1 MSVSKMNFISMIG
14 PLQQIDELINACGDS
29 ASFEPDNVFSFYS
42 NTDKFSALSEENFY
56 AEPLKKLETVIR
68 LCSSKPEKTDISDF
82 HISKSK
88 IERYSNYVFE
98 NVQNFVSEKNC
109 LLKDCEKYKKEI
121 EKLKHFSDL
130 KEKIQDIVSCEYTKA
145 HFGKMPRSAYFK
157 YAQIA
162 RKSAENGLDLMFFP
176 FGADEQSQW
185 GIYFAPLENRDEVD
199 RVFSSLYFEEIE
211 VESCDKVPVD
221 QISYLCDLINENDKK
236 IKEIDQKLAN
246 FWNSQKDQC
255 MKFYTK
261 VKQFSDYFEI
271 KSYVAKY
278 NDTFILVGWVPSEN
292 LEEFTKR
299 ISKIKS
305 VEYSTE
311 EGKNV
316 LEHRP
321 PVKLKNNKIF
331 RPFEFLVDTYGT
343 PSYNEL
349 DPTAFVAITY
359 TLLFG
364 IMFADLGQGILV
376 SVVGYLMWKFKKMA
390 LGKMLIPCG
399 ISSAFFGTFFGSVF
413 GFEHALDPFYK
424 NVFGLSKKPIEVMDA
439 SSTDTII
446 YSAVAIGIVLLII
459 SMVLGICSLVKQK
472 NYGEA
477 IFGSRGFCGMV
488 FYISLVFMI
497 VDMLALHT
505 GVITKLYVFFLMIV
519 PLILLMFSEIL
530 IKIVNG
536 QKDWKPESWAD
547 YLPQSFFE
555 LFEVVLS
562 FITNTMSFLRVGA
575 FVLVH
580 AGMMMVVF
588 TIADMFS
595 GPGAI
600 ITLVIGNLIVTALE
614 ALVAGIQVVRLE
626 FYEMF
631 SKFFEGQGRPFTP
644 IVSEKIN

>member
-68 LCSSKPEKTDISDF
+68 LCSSNPEETDISDF

-109 LLKDCEKYKKEI
+109 LLKDCEKYKREI

-130 KEKIQDIVSCEYTKA
+130 KEKIQDIISCEYTKA

-176 FGADEQSQW
+176 FGADEQYQW

-236 IKEIDQKLAN
+236 VKEIDQKLAN

>member
-176 FGADEQSQW
+176 FGADEQYQW

>member
-176 FGADEQSQW
+176 FGADEQYQW

-477 IFGSRGFCGMV
+477 IFGSRGFCGMI

-505 GVITKLYVFFLMIV
+505 GVVTKLYVFFLMIV

>member
-88 IERYSNYVFE
+88 IERYSNCVFE

-176 FGADEQSQW
+176 FGADEQYQW

>member
-176 FGADEQSQW
+176 FGADEQYQW

-488 FYISLVFMI
+488 FYISLVFMV

-505 GVITKLYVFFLMIV
+505 GVVTKLYVFFLMIV